1 MAVLVM
7 LTTTCPTCGGT
18 PCINFDFCR
27 LCRAAD
33 QHKTRNRL
41 AWNPQPEPPE
51 PPTER
56 LVKQPLCGDWAAEAW
71 NSPTWKQAAQKYHQ
85 ARAGHVLIVETAPE
99 KLAQLRRLMGDD
111 VSLNAAW
118 AEFSDPR
125 DRPIPKAT
133 IDAIMFDLR
142 ERGIRHLKSR
152 PLSGG

>member
-1 MAVLVM
+1 MMCAV
-7 LTTTCPTCGGT
+7 
-18 PCINFDFCR
+18 
-27 LCRAAD
+27 
-33 QHKTRNRL
+33 
-41 AWNPQPEPPE
+41 
-51 PPTER
+51 
-56 LVKQPLCGDWAAEAW
+56 CGDWVAEAW

-142 ERGIRHLKSR
+142 ERGTKALEESATKRRLSELSEQQLIEVGNRLQQLR
-152 PLSGG
+152 PEIARAWTATEVQVLFEARIKT